1 VYLSLYIIS
10 VCIINV
16 IITWTHDL
24 PQPTY
29 FVSAI
34 WFLCC
39 VLHIA
44 IYQYLSEMFMC
55 KTSSL
60 TLRPNQ
66 PSIKCVME
74 FIPGIKL
81 PQRDVD
87 YWPPS
92 CADAKNIR
100 IYNFISTTYLY
111 PNRETVIFC
120 LSLYMHGILA
130 DSDIAFKVWLQIL
143 LKPSCMLLELLYL
156 RNPSQD
162 INLDRLATQR
172 YRNDKNMSVIKI
184 IIIVV
189 RCHFVN
195 PCMIQKRKSNRT
207 A

>member
-1 VYLSLYIIS
+1 
-10 VCIINV
+10 
-16 IITWTHDL
+16 
-24 PQPTY
+24 
-29 FVSAI
+29 
-34 WFLCC
+34 
-39 VLHIA
+39 
-44 IYQYLSEMFMC
+44 MFMC

-130 DSDIAFKVWLQIL
+130 DSDIAFKV
-143 LKPSCMLLELLYL
+143 
-156 RNPSQD
+156 
-162 INLDRLATQR
+162 
-172 YRNDKNMSVIKI
+172 
-184 IIIVV
+184 
-189 RCHFVN
+189 
-195 PCMIQKRKSNRT
+195 
-207 A
+207 